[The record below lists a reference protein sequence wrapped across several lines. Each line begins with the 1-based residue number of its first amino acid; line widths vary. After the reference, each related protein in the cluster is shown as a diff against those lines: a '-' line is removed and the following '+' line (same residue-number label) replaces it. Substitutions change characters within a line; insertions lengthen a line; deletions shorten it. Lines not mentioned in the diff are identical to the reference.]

1 MNQMKQEGQFL
12 RKEEHLQEEAGGW
25 LWLEQDLESRD
36 CGRKVACLGKE
47 GVVPGSPQTKPVSLI
62 PPTNTHCQ

>member
-47 GVVPGSPQTKPVSLI
+47 GWSLAVPRPNQSL
-62 PPTNTHCQ
+62 